1 MVVFLFYAGLSFM
14 IKLFPDTLIEY
25 LKSKIPYSDQVD
37 FDKINEYNLNLFIVT
52 CIGAICCLLAFICCI
67 IYCSI
72 LKKKNKK
79 KESGDVLANIDYSN
93 SSILPDK

>member
-14 IKLFPDTLIEY
+14 IKMFPDTLIEY

-37 FDKINEYNLNLFIVT
+37 FNKINEYNLNLFIVT
-52 CIGAICCLLAFICCI
+52 CIGAVCCLFAFIFCV

-79 KESGDVLANIDYSN
+79 EESDDVLANIDYS
-93 SSILPDK
+93 ILPDK